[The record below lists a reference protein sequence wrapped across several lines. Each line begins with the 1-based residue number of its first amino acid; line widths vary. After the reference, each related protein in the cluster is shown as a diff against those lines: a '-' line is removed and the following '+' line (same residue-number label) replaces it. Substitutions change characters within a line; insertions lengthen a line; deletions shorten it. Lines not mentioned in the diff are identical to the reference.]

1 MTEVALSEVTDEFL
15 AYVSELRGRSGLEEL
30 SSFLLVAATLLDLK
44 TARLLPSGEVE
55 DELDLELLEARDLL
69 FARLLQYRAFK
80 GVSAEFAERMA
91 AASTRTPRA
100 VPLEPAFIDLLPP
113 LELTATPHA
122 LAAIFATVLQRDHTP
137 PTVSIDHLHLPQVSV
152 PEQRSLIL
160 ARLRPGERLE
170 FADLVADA
178 EDTLVVVAR
187 FLALLELFKAGLC
200 AFEQPEPLGPLVIS
214 GLEPEAGDASAGDGA
229 AGADGEGAA
238 DARAGL
244 TGTGLTD
251 TDEWETADV

>member
-1 MTEVALSEVTDEFL
+1 MRWGVHRRWKA
-15 AYVSELRGRSGLEEL
+15 SGAPGW
-30 SSFLLVAATLLDLK
+30 S
-44 TARLLPSGEVE
+44 
-55 DELDLELLEARDLL
+55 
-69 FARLLQYRAFK
+69 Q
-80 GVSAEFAERMA
+80 

-113 LELTATPHA
+113 LELTATPHS

-187 FLALLELFKAGLC
+187 FLAVLELYKAH
-200 AFEQPEPLGPLVIS
+200 AIDAQQVEALGQLDIS
-214 GLEPEAGDASAGDGA
+214 WTGKDVDPAVVA
-229 AGADGEGAA
+229 AAN
-238 DARAGL
+238 
-244 TGTGLTD
+244 
-251 TDEWETADV
+251 WE